1 MRGVWVVLG
10 FGYFFWGA
18 KGGRCKGGEKN
29 LLPLPTACPR
39 KEDGKQCHQ
48 NATVLRSFFF
58 ITVNKTTLFCTN
70 TSFHLKENGAKNSLF
85 PNQFSIFNWFN

>member
-29 LLPLPTACPR
+29 LPLPTACPR

-48 NATVLRSFFF
+48 NATVLRSFF
-58 ITVNKTTLFCTN
+58 L
-70 TSFHLKENGAKNSLF
+70 
-85 PNQFSIFNWFN
+85 